1 MDEALC
7 RNTVE
12 LCGALAAAPRFS
24 HLSRGE
30 RFFIFPVETRR
41 LSGAVDTINVVARE
55 ALLAA
60 LRIEEAERLC
70 VQGELRSFNN
80 RREEGPK
87 LVITV
92 FARALSLAGGGED
105 VNAITLRGALCKPP
119 VLRVTPMGLDIC
131 DLMVAVNR
139 RCGRSD
145 YLPCICWGARAR
157 TAALFDVGDGV
168 ELTGR
173 VQSRQYIKLIDGE
186 PVEKTAYE
194 VSASEIRL
202 ASAARSAVG
211 AL

>member
-119 VLRVTPMGLDIC
+119 VLRVTPMGRDIC
-131 DLMVAVNR
+131 DLMLAVNR

-157 TAALFDVGDGV
+157 AAALYGVGDGV

-202 ASAARSAVG
+202 AYAARSAVG

>member
-105 VNAITLRGALCKPP
+105 VNSITLRGALCKQP
-119 VLRVTPMGLDIC
+119 VLRVTPMGRDIC

>member
-105 VNAITLRGALCKPP
+105 VNSITLRGALCKQP
-119 VLRVTPMGLDIC
+119 VLRVTPMGRDIC

-173 VQSRQYIKLIDGE
+173 VQSRQYIKLIEGE
-186 PVEKTAYE
+186 PVEKVAYE
-194 VSASEIRL
+194 VSIT
-202 ASAARSAVG
+202 G
-211 AL
+211 

>member
-105 VNAITLRGALCKPP
+105 VNSITLRGALCKQP
-119 VLRVTPMGLDIC
+119 VLRVTPMGRDIC
-131 DLMVAVNR
+131 DLMLAVNR

-194 VSASEIRL
+194 VSASGIRL

>member
-30 RFFIFPVETRR
+30 RFFIFPMETRR
-41 LSGAVDTINVVARE
+41 LSGAVDTINVVSRE

-119 VLRVTPMGLDIC
+119 VLRVTPMGRDIC

-157 TAALFDVGDGV
+157 AAALFDVGDGV

>member
-1 MDEALC
+1 MQE
-7 RNTVE
+7 TVE

-92 FARALSLAGGGED
+92 FARALSLASGGED
-105 VNAITLRGALCKPP
+105 VNAITLRGALCKQP
-119 VLRVTPMGLDIC
+119 VLRVTPMGRDIC

-173 VQSRQYIKLIDGE
+173 VQSRQYIKLIDGGL
-186 PVEKTAYE
+186 VEETA
-194 VSASEIRL
+194 
-202 ASAARSAVG
+202 
-211 AL
+211 

>member
-1 MDEALC
+1 MDETLC

-105 VNAITLRGALCKPP
+105 VNAISLRGALCKPP
-119 VLRVTPMGLDIC
+119 VLRVTPMGRDIC
-131 DLMVAVNR
+131 DLMLAVNR

-173 VQSRQYIKLIDGE
+173 VQSRQYIKLIEGE

>member
-60 LRIEEAERLC
+60 QRIEEAERLC
-70 VQGELRSFNN
+70 VQGELHSFNN

-119 VLRVTPMGLDIC
+119 VLRVTPMGRDIC
-131 DLMVAVNR
+131 DLMLAVNR

-157 TAALFDVGDGV
+157 AAALYGVGDAV

-173 VQSRQYIKLIDGE
+173 VQSRQYIKLIEGE

>member
-105 VNAITLRGALCKPP
+105 VNSITLRGALCKQP
-119 VLRVTPMGLDIC
+119 VLRVTPMGRDIC

-202 ASAARSAVG
+202 AYAARSAVG

>member
-119 VLRVTPMGLDIC
+119 VLRVTPMGRDIC

-157 TAALFDVGDGV
+157 TAALYGVGAAV

-173 VQSRQYIKLIDGE
+173 VQSRQYIKLIEGE

>member
-1 MDEALC
+1 MDEAVS

-12 LCGALAAAPRFS
+12 LCGALAGAPRFS

-119 VLRVTPMGLDIC
+119 VLRVTPMGRDIC
-131 DLMVAVNR
+131 DLMLAVNR

>member
-41 LSGAVDTINVVARE
+41 LSGAVDTINVVSRE

-105 VNAITLRGALCKPP
+105 VNSITLRGALCKQP
-119 VLRVTPMGLDIC
+119 VLRVTPMGRDIC

-194 VSASEIRL
+194 VSAAEIRL
-202 ASAARSAVG
+202 IVPAKSAIGV
-211 AL
+211 L

>member
-119 VLRVTPMGLDIC
+119 VLRVTPMGRDIC
-131 DLMVAVNR
+131 DLMLAVNR

-157 TAALFDVGDGV
+157 TAALYGVGDGV

-202 ASAARSAVG
+202 VSAARSAVG

>member
-119 VLRVTPMGLDIC
+119 VLRVTPMGRDIC
-131 DLMVAVNR
+131 DLMLAVNR

-145 YLPCICWGARAR
+145 YLPCICWGRRAR
-157 TAALFDVGDGV
+157 EYSQLQVGDRLS
-168 ELTGR
+168 LTGR
-173 VQSRQYIKLIDGE
+173 IQSRPYIKLIEGE
-186 PVEKTAYE
+186 PVEKVAYE
-194 VSASEIRL
+194 VSIQA
-202 ASAARSAVG
+202 
-211 AL
+211 

>member
-12 LCGALAAAPRFS
+12 LRGALAAAPRFS

-105 VNAITLRGALCKPP
+105 VNSITLRGALCKQP
-119 VLRVTPMGLDIC
+119 VLRVTPMGRDIC

-173 VQSRQYIKLIDGE
+173 VQSRQYIKLIEGE

>member
-119 VLRVTPMGLDIC
+119 VLRVTPMGRDIC
-131 DLMVAVNR
+131 DLMLAVNR

-157 TAALFDVGDGV
+157 AAALYGVGDGV

-173 VQSRQYIKLIDGE
+173 VQSRQYIKLIEGE

>member
-119 VLRVTPMGLDIC
+119 VLRVTPMGRDIC

-157 TAALFDVGDGV
+157 AAALYGVGAAV

-173 VQSRQYIKLIDGE
+173 VQSRQYIKLIEGE

>member
-105 VNAITLRGALCKPP
+105 VNSITLRGALCKQP
-119 VLRVTPMGLDIC
+119 VLRVTPMGRDIC
-131 DLMVAVNR
+131 DLMLAVNR

-157 TAALFDVGDGV
+157 TAALYGVGAAV

-173 VQSRQYIKLIDGE
+173 VQSRQYIKLIEGE

>member
-105 VNAITLRGALCKPP
+105 VNAITLRGALCKQP
-119 VLRVTPMGLDIC
+119 VLRVTPMGRDIC

-173 VQSRQYIKLIDGE
+173 VQSRQYIKLIEGE

>member
-41 LSGAVDTINVVARE
+41 LSGAVDTINVVSRE

-119 VLRVTPMGLDIC
+119 VLRVTPMGRDIC
-131 DLMVAVNR
+131 DLMLAVNR

-157 TAALFDVGDGV
+157 TAALYGVGDGV

-202 ASAARSAVG
+202 VSAARSAVG

>member
-41 LSGAVDTINVVARE
+41 LSGAVDTINVVSRE

-80 RREEGPK
+80 RRSEGPK

-105 VNAITLRGALCKPP
+105 VNAITLRGALCKQP
-119 VLRVTPMGLDIC
+119 VLRVTPMGRDIC

>member
-1 MDEALC
+1 MDEAVS

-12 LCGALAAAPRFS
+12 LCGALATAPRFS

-30 RFFIFPVETRR
+30 RFFIFPVETRQ

-105 VNAITLRGALCKPP
+105 VNAITLRGALCKQP
-119 VLRVTPMGLDIC
+119 VLRVTPMGRDIC

-157 TAALFDVGDGV
+157 TAALFDVCDGV

>member
-92 FARALSLAGGGED
+92 FARALSLAAGGED

-119 VLRVTPMGLDIC
+119 VLRVTPMGRDIC
-131 DLMVAVNR
+131 DLMLAVNR

-157 TAALFDVGDGV
+157 AAALYGVGDAV

-173 VQSRQYIKLIDGE
+173 VQSRQYIKLIEGE

>member
-41 LSGAVDTINVVARE
+41 LSGAVDTINVVSRE

-119 VLRVTPMGLDIC
+119 VLRVTPMGRDIC
-131 DLMVAVNR
+131 DLMLAVNR

-173 VQSRQYIKLIDGE
+173 VQSRQYIKLIEGE

>member
-119 VLRVTPMGLDIC
+119 VLRVTPMGRDIC

>member
-30 RFFIFPVETRR
+30 RFFIFPVETRP

-119 VLRVTPMGLDIC
+119 VLRVTPMGRDIC

>member
-41 LSGAVDTINVVARE
+41 LSGAVDTINVVSRE

-105 VNAITLRGALCKPP
+105 VNSITLRGALCKQP
-119 VLRVTPMGLDIC
+119 VLRVTPMGRDIC

>member
-119 VLRVTPMGLDIC
+119 VLRVTPMGRDIC

-211 AL
+211 EL